1 MRITEAQM
9 YQGLEQNLDVSKPV
23 FNNWQGLE
31 QNLDVTDPKDN
42 MCAIRYL
49 LHFFPADA
57 KNCRE
62 DLKTSS

>member
-1 MRITEAQM
+1 MRITDRK
-9 YQGLEQNLDVSKPV
+9 GLEQNLDVSKPV

-57 KNCRE
+57 E
-62 DLKTSS
+62 KT